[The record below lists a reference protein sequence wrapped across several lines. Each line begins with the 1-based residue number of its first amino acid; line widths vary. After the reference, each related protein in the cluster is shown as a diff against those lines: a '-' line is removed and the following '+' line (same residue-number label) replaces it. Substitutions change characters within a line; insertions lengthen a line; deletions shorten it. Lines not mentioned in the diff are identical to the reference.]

1 MHLITLKKI
10 MKKLLLSLLFIG
22 SVSANA
28 QSTIFAEN
36 WDGVGPGITGWT
48 LYNLD
53 NLTPVGPT
61 GVDGEPLS
69 FLVQDAW
76 NVLSLA
82 QIQAV
87 TTPTFAYPAAA
98 TGMAGN
104 IIASNSW
111 YEPVGI
117 ANDWL
122 VSPLITIPAG
132 ATNVNLNWAATSR
145 GSANFLEDY
154 QVYVSPTG
162 GNQVANF
169 TTLLLDVNNEPNTGS
184 YRTAALAG
192 YAGTSIRIA
201 FRNDG
206 NDQYVM
212 FLDNISVTGT
222 LSNNEFLSSK
232 FTTYPNPAN
241 NTVTVSSSEN
251 ILLNEVV
258 ITDLNGR
265 TISTTKMSNV
275 AEAQINVADL
285 NAGIYFMNITSDS
298 GKAVKKFIK
307 N

>member
-1 MHLITLKKI
+1 

-22 SVSANA
+22 SISANA

-61 GVDGEPLS
+61 GTDGEPLS

-76 NVLSLA
+76 SVLSLA
-82 QIQAV
+82 AIQGANPAY
-87 TTPTFAYPAAA
+87 TAYPAAA

-111 YEPVGI
+111 YNPVGT

-132 ATNVNLNWAATSR
+132 ATSVNLNWAAQSLGNST
-145 GSANFLEDY
+145 FLEDY

-162 GNQVANF
+162 GSQVANF
-169 TTLLLDVNNEPNTGS
+169 TTLLLDVNNELSAGN
-184 YRTAALAG
+184 YRTAALNG

-206 NDQYVM
+206 VDQYVM

-241 NTVTVSSSEN
+241 NIVTVSSSEN

-265 TISTTKMSNV
+265 TVSTTKMSNV
-275 AEAQINVADL
+275 SEAQINVSDL

-298 GKAVKKFIK
+298 GKAVKKFVK